1 MFSVLIQVAVSRT
14 PLALFEGTHDKAKPS
29 ASLAFCCASLNIAEL
44 IRANKTVGLTSLRVL
59 RERSHMVGAT

>member
-1 MFSVLIQVAVSRT
+1 MFSVLIHVPVSRT
-14 PLALFEGTHDKAKPS
+14 PLALFEVTHDKAKPS
-29 ASLAFCCASLNIAEL
+29 ASIAFCCLNIAEL